1 MGCVVS
7 FTDKFKNN
15 YDENEIILEEDN
27 EFVLDEDVKKINND
41 NSQEHI
47 YYTYCC
53 FLLIVIIYLNI
64 YYYLHYEHVFSTYKN
79 NNKKYQDNKKD
90 TLIHINHKTQNIIVD
105 DLSKYEFK
113 NTLKTDYE
121 NENNSQI
128 AVSDDTLTISTKNDD
143 YLLNINIYVDCDK
156 YSISLLEK
164 LITSYFQNDTNM
176 TKNNTYIKLYGE
188 WDKNNDKMF
197 DNIFDCEF
205 ANVYKYNKKNENN
218 NTKMM
223 LDLMEDVCLGN
234 TMKIY
239 LITNDGSFSHVL
251 EKIKNDY
258 SHVELVLP
266 WRPYISKKIKAYVNL
281 HK

>member
-1 MGCVVS
+1 MGCVAS
-7 FTDKFKNN
+7 KFK
-15 YDENEIILEEDN
+15 D
-27 EFVLDEDVKKINND
+27 DEDEEQDEKNLSN
-41 NSQEHI
+41 NSQEDI

-64 YYYLHYEHVFSTYKN
+64 YYYLYYEQVFSTYKN

-90 TLIHINHKTQNIIVD
+90 RLIHIDHKTQNIIVD
-105 DLSKYEFK
+105 DLSKYEFQ
-113 NTLKTDYE
+113 NTLKTDSE
-121 NENNSQI
+121 ISI
-128 AVSDDTLTISTKNDD
+128 TDDTSSISNISAISDISNISVISAISTKNND

-176 TKNNTYIKLYGE
+176 TKNNTYIKLYGD
-188 WDKNNDKMF
+188 WDNNNDKMF

-205 ANVYKYNKKNENN
+205 TNIYKYNKKNENN

-223 LDLMEDVCLGN
+223 LDLLEDACLGN